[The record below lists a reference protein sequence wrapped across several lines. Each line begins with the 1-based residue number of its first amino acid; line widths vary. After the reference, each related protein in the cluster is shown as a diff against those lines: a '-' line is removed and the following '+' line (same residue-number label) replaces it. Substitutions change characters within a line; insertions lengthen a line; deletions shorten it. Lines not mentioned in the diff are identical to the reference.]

1 MSRMYKRIMI
11 AYDGSDTA
19 KKALNYVEYMLPHQA
34 HTELDIVA
42 ISNYTVPTVPSWYGI
57 ASDFQPIDPETVVSV
72 RDEHLKREQAQIVEE
87 LKDILDKFNDYNG
100 EIKVEVLTQGL
111 SIADTLLD
119 YASENQCDL
128 IVMGSRGLGP
138 VRAAFG
144 SVSYQILHNAT
155 MPVMVV
161 K

>member
-1 MSRMYKRIMI
+1 MYKRIMI
-11 AYDGSDTA
+11 AYDGSESA
-19 KKALNYVEYMLPHQA
+19 KNALNYVEYMLPHRA

-57 ASDFQPIDPETVVSV
+57 GADFQPIDPETIVSV
-72 RDEHLKREQAQIVEE
+72 RDEHLKREQEQIVTE
-87 LKDILDKFNDYNG
+87 LKDILDKFDDYQG
-100 EIKVEVLTQGL
+100 EIKIEVLTQGL

-119 YASENQCDL
+119 YATENECDL
-128 IVMGSRGLGP
+128 IVMGCRGLGAL
-138 VRAAFG
+138 RGAIG
-144 SVSYQILHNAT
+144 SVSYAILRSAS

>member
-19 KKALNYVEYMLPHQA
+19 KKALNYVEYMMPHQA
-34 HTELDIVA
+34 RTELDIVA

-57 ASDFQPIDPETVVSV
+57 GSDFQPIDPETVVSV

-87 LKDILDKFNDYNG
+87 LKEILDKFHDYNG